1 MDEEIKDVKEGEEQP
16 VEPSATEEPTEEV
29 EQPVEEEASEPT
41 EEPTETVEGKGANQ
55 RIREL
60 NQKAKAAE
68 AKAQSLEE
76 RIAELTG
83 SVEPLGTQGYQPQQ
97 PNQPQPIVRPGEELT
112 AEELDR
118 RIVEREQRMMSQ
130 IEARGELSR
139 RQDEAVARHRNET
152 REVTQTY
159 KQLDPGTPENPNPE
173 FNPELSEAVTEA
185 VEAQLKASPYTASV
199 KKIVGKL
206 MKPYLGSV
214 ANEVGKERE
223 NIARQVSQS
232 ALRPT
237 SVRKAEK
244 GASEKSIAEL
254 EAELGIVQA

>member
-1 MDEEIKDVKEGEEQP
+1 MDEESKDVKEGEEQP

-29 EQPVEEEASEPT
+29 TEPVEEEASETT
-41 EEPTETVEGKGANQ
+41 EEETETVSEGKGANQ

-83 SVEPLGTQGYQPQQ
+83 SVEPTDGKGYKPSTPEQTQY
-97 PNQPQPIVRPGEELT
+97 QPIVKPGEELT

-118 RIVEREQRMMSQ
+118 RIQEREQRLLSQ
-130 IEARGELSR
+130 IDSRAELSR
-139 RQDEAVARHRNET
+139 RQNDAINRHRNET
-152 REVTQTY
+152 SEVAELY
-159 KQLDPGTPENPNPE
+159 PQLNPKSDQ
-173 FNPELSEAVTEA
+173 FDPELSEAVTEA
-185 VEAQLKASPYTASV
+185 VEAQLKAAPYTASV
-199 KKIVGKL
+199 KKIVEKQ
-206 MKPYLGSV
+206 MRPYLRSV

-223 NIARQVSQS
+223 NIAKQVSQS

-244 GASEKSIAEL
+244 TTGEKSIAEL

>member
-1 MDEEIKDVKEGEEQP
+1 
-16 VEPSATEEPTEEV
+16 
-29 EQPVEEEASEPT
+29 
-41 EEPTETVEGKGANQ
+41 
-55 RIREL
+55 L
-60 NQKAKAAE
+60 NRQAKAAE

-83 SVEPLGTQGYQPQQ
+83 SVEPIGKGYQPQQ
-97 PNQPQPIVRPGEELT
+97 PSQPQPIVRPGEELT

-118 RIVEREQRMMSQ
+118 RIMEREQRMMSQ
-130 IEARGELSR
+130 FESRQELSR
-139 RQDEAVARHRNET
+139 RQDEAVSRHRNET
-152 REVTQTY
+152 AEVTTEY
-159 KQLDPGTPENPNPE
+159 PQLNPKSDQ

-237 SVRKAEK
+237 AVRKAEK
-244 GASEKSIAEL
+244 GANEKSIAEL